1 MLYEGIRY
9 QYVAWKIIKSAA
21 CYSIKLSVLETIECG
36 IIAMPPNL
44 CSEVATATTSAS
56 VASTT
61 YMSCMRRTLF
71 LRTPNNK
78 IHHINLNCNNFA
90 YCCCRPLFSGAG
102 WLAGWCLHKI
112 RSNLRNILQPFPI
125 YVLYSLFS
133 ICRLR
138 RTRYRIK
145 HPPLLSSSY
154 SVCVC
159 LWSTVCLICIR
170 RITIV
175 MSYSFNTL
183 LKSVHSI

>member
-44 CSEVATATTSAS
+44 CSEVATATTAAS

-102 WLAGWCLHKI
+102 WMAGWLVPTQNSLEFAQYPSAVSYLRIIFSFFYLSPPSHPLPHQTSSTPLKFVFGLCL
-112 RSNLRNILQPFPI
+112 F
-125 YVLYSLFS
+125 VVD
-133 ICRLR
+133 RLP
-138 RTRYRIK
+138 
-145 HPPLLSSSY
+145 HMHSSHHDCD
-154 SVCVC
+154 VV
-159 LWSTVCLICIR
+159 
-170 RITIV
+170 
-175 MSYSFNTL
+175 
-183 LKSVHSI
+183 